1 MHHAPGNLVPGEDGS
16 KGEDAGRAG
25 SEGTGPADAAALP
38 NGTVGAQGTGVAD
51 DAELP
56 TETKTDADP
65 LRCAGVCC
73 CGVRSGRYKLS
84 MCQDK
89 WLQIVEAAMNDPWE
103 DDPEEEDTE
112 SQGLEGQGPSEAPDS
127 SPSAQSGTAL
137 LQLGSRQYR
146 RMKLLKVTLH
156 R

>member
-1 MHHAPGNLVPGEDGS
+1 VKEGS
-16 KGEDAGRAG
+16 AGRAG
-25 SEGTGPADAAALP
+25 PEGTGAADSAALPERTPADADPARC
-38 NGTVGAQGTGVAD
+38 VGA
-51 DAELP
+51 
-56 TETKTDADP
+56 
-65 LRCAGVCC
+65 CC

-103 DDPEEEDTE
+103 DDLEEEDPE
-112 SQGLEGQGPSEAPDS
+112 GQGLEGQPSGGAPDS
-127 SPSAQSGTAL
+127 GASADSGAAL